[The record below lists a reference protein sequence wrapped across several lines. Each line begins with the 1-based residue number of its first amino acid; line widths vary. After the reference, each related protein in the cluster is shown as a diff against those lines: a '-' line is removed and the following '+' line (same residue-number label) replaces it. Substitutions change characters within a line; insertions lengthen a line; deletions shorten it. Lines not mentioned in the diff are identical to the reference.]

1 MSMEQSPRM
10 IESTLDHSK
19 VISSSKYPIYRVCLT
34 GGACAGKTTA
44 LASLTEKLTK
54 VGFHVLQ
61 VPESATLM
69 MKSGVFIQ
77 THKMPLKDQV
87 RFQI

>member
-1 MSMEQSPRM
+1 M
-10 IESTLDHSK
+10 IESHLDHPK

-54 VGFHVLQ
+54 VGFNVLQ
-61 VPESATLM
+61 VPEAATLM

-77 THKMPLKDQV
+77 TFKMGLKEQV
-87 RFQI
+87 RF